1 MKKLLH
7 IIATPRAEESNTLR
21 VTKVFLEAFKEKRS
35 DWALEEIDLSKEK
48 LPSLNLKEANGK
60 YVLLSGKELKGELK
74 DAWRGIISQIE
85 RFLSA
90 DSYLISTPMWN
101 FGIPYM
107 LKHYIDVIAQPKY
120 LFRYTQNGPEG
131 LVMNKKMV
139 IVTSRGGEYLS
150 DQMRKFDFQE
160 PYLRAIFGLV
170 GISDITFIHA
180 QPMDMGPETRE
191 RNIKDA
197 QGKARDLAA
206 KF

>member
-180 QPMDMGPETRE
+180 QPMDMGPEIRE